1 MNFCVDL
8 GPLKP
13 FLFLSSCLVVGTAL
27 VGCGGGVDVPVAKL
41 APDKPAP
48 TKTVDPAT
56 AGSVTGRVT
65 LTGKPEPMR
74 PIDMNSEPSCASAHP
89 SPVIPPAVVIDASG
103 HLANAVV
110 YIKSGVSD
118 YLFHPPAAPAQ
129 LTQKGCM
136 YEPHVTAVMAGQNL
150 EVENEDRATHNVFF
164 MAQQNRS
171 SNRSSQPGS
180 QPILETLTVP
190 ELAIPV
196 KCNVHPWMKGYVFVF
211 DNPYFAVTQRDG
223 TFSLNGIPPG
233 TYTLAAWQETY
244 GTSEQAVTISPSQA
258 VKVDFV
264 FKAQ

>member
-8 GPLKP
+8 GLLKP

-136 YEPHVTAVMAGQNL
+136 YEPHVTAVMAG
-150 EVENEDRATHNVFF
+150 ETSKWKTRIGRPTTFF
-164 MAQQNRS
+164 LWLSRTVHRTAPPSLARS
-171 SNRSSQPGS
+171 LSLKLLQSRSWRFQSSAMFTRG
-180 QPILETLTVP
+180 
-190 ELAIPV
+190 
-196 KCNVHPWMKGYVFVF
+196 
-211 DNPYFAVTQRDG
+211 
-223 TFSLNGIPPG
+223 
-233 TYTLAAWQETY
+233 
-244 GTSEQAVTISPSQA
+244 
-258 VKVDFV
+258 
-264 FKAQ
+264 